1 MFGSSKPVVL
11 DRYGSRRSRRRLPSW
26 LVLLL
31 LGIGVGAAGV
41 VLVQER
47 YLPPRL
53 SAAASTELRAAYS
66 QADAERQRLAAEL
79 ETATQQR
86 AAAESDKAKLAAEL
100 ADSRANAERQRGAVS
115 ALVAALPPDP
125 RGGMVEIRAGKL
137 AAKGGQLAYELV
149 LTSQRSAARPLSG
162 VLQLVVAGESS
173 SGTSRSVDLKPIPLT
188 IAGHEIARGSAPL
201 PDGFKPRRVTIQVLD
216 APGGRVLGM
225 RVLLVS

>member
-1 MFGSSKPVVL
+1 M
-11 DRYGSRRSRRRLPSW
+11 
-26 LVLLL
+26 LLL

-137 AAKGGQLAYELV
+137 ATKGGQLAYELV
-149 LTSQRSAARPLSG
+149 LTSQRSAAGKPLSG
-162 VLQLVVAGESS
+162 VLQFVVAGESG
-173 SGTSRSVDLKPIPLT
+173 SGAARSIDLKPVP
-188 IAGHEIARGSAPL
+188 IAISGHEIARGNAPL

-216 APGGRVLGM
+216 GAGGRLLGM
-225 RVLLVS
+225 RVLLVQ